1 MFTVVSW
8 YLHASP
14 KANESTFFAAI
25 EEWLLERNHNYG
37 FKFQKNSL
45 KEMMTSM
52 STKVIEGERAT
63 LQIAK
68 GVDESNSYIAISLDN
83 ESNNILWIVECVFKQ
98 SLDRTNGCFVVRL
111 SKRINNHEQPGKF
124 YRTTIPKLSEYL
136 ISLGVASKEKG
147 DEYIG
152 VLALDSQLYDL
163 YNCLTNRG
171 DGTYSPDVNN
181 YPLVI
186 VNESKV
192 GEKGRKAI
200 LELQSLCHIYSAE
213 LDEKWAYKI
222 SYPRLRYEA
231 EYYAYDMWK
240 EVQNSEDNSSKSHHS
255 FRSKKQIEEKPY
267 IIKQEL
273 ITLVNEG
280 ISHLTGMDYHIALDI
295 INKNN
300 TSMVY
305 ITQELASGLKEA
317 RKLRGF
323 TQNELAEKSRMALTK
338 DASTEEANDGVSQ
351 ITGLLISRIET
362 RRIQYVDSKKLL
374 TLEKSLGLPTY
385 ALVDM
390 TSKTES
396 DVLTNSVS
404 MTCTSSQSD
413 GFAVNSSNENNGDN
427 PKFCWHCGSKLPML
441 DNGMKAKFCTQCGKS
456 VS

>member
-1 MFTVVSW
+1 MFTAVSW

-14 KANESTFFAAI
+14 KANESTFFTAV
-25 EEWLLERNHNYG
+25 EDWLLERNHNYG
-37 FKFQKNSL
+37 FQFQKNSL
-45 KEMMTSM
+45 KDLVASM
-52 STKVIEGERAT
+52 STKVIEGDRAT

-83 ESNNILWIVECVFKQ
+83 ESNNVLWIVECVFKQ
-98 SLDRTNGCFVVRL
+98 SLDKTNGCFVIRL

-136 ISLGVASKEKG
+136 IRQGVATKEKG

-152 VLALDSQLYDL
+152 VLTLDPQLYDHL
-163 YNCLTNRG
+163 AYRG
-171 DGTYSPDVNN
+171 DSMYSPDVNN

-186 VNESKV
+186 VNESNV
-192 GEKGRKAI
+192 GEKGRKEV
-200 LELQSLCHIYSAE
+200 LELQSLCHIYSVK

-222 SYPRLRYEA
+222 SYPRLQYEA

-240 EVQNSEDNSSKSHHS
+240 DIQKPEDNSPKIHHS

-280 ISHLTGMDYHIALDI
+280 ISHLTGMDYHTTLDI

-323 TQNELAEKSRMALTK
+323 TQNELAEKARIEVKK
-338 DASTEEANDGVSQ
+338 DLSTEEAYDGESQ

-362 RRIQYVDSKKLL
+362 RRIQCVDSKKLL
-374 TLEKSLGLPTY
+374 VLEKSLGLPVYT
-385 ALVDM
+385 LVGM

-396 DVLTNSVS
+396 TIPTNSAVLTCPSNQAYGS
-404 MTCTSSQSD
+404 T
-413 GFAVNSSNENNGDN
+413 VNRDKENDGDN
-427 PKFCWHCGSKLPML
+427 PKFCWHCGSKLPVL
-441 DNGMKAKFCTQCGKS
+441 DNGMKAKFCTQCGES
-456 VS
+456 VF